1 MKKITLQM
9 IADHVGVSKALVSK
23 ALSNDPA
30 VNDQTRETIWRTAGE
45 MGYRIEK
52 LKRTAAFSKTGNVA
66 VLMPQA
72 YLSDIEYWGKVI
84 RGIDKALSEHGYSMI
99 LSGIDIKLPPEDA
112 LPSSIVDGKADGALL
127 MGHMPEMYVKALA
140 DRSFPT
146 VLVDSS
152 LPNPPFDHVLANNY
166 AGAYAAGEALLAAG
180 HRRLA
185 FVGDPETAWSFR
197 ERARGFEE
205 CVGDFAERT
214 GENVDVAKIRG
225 IGVSGSG
232 NYTAPGFAEELKQA
246 LGNGQVS
253 AVFCANDMLA
263 LEAVRQMREFGLD
276 CPENV
281 SVIGFDDLSLSGY
294 VQPALSTVRVPKER
308 IGTRAAELLIQRLR
322 QPGGTA
328 EQVLLATALIERSSV
343 KRLPDAAE

>member
-9 IADHVGVSKALVSK
+9 IADQVGVSKALVSK

-52 LKRTAAFSKTGNVA
+52 LKKATAFSKTGNVA

-84 RGIDKALSEHGYSMI
+84 RGIDKALADHGYSMI
-99 LSGIDIKLPPEDA
+99 LSGIDIELAPEDS
-112 LPSSIVDGKADGALL
+112 LPSSILDAKADGALL
-127 MGHMPEMYVKALA
+127 MGHMPQAYVDALSA
-140 DRSFPT
+140 RSFPT

-166 AGAYAAGEALLAAG
+166 AGAYSAAEALLTAG
-180 HRRLA
+180 HRKLA

-205 CVGDFAERT
+205 GVSDFNTRT
-214 GENVDVAKIRG
+214 GENASIAKIRG
-225 IGVSGSG
+225 IGVSGKG
-232 NYTAPGFAEELKQA
+232 NYISPEFTDRLKQTIERDGVEG
-246 LGNGQVS
+246 L
-253 AVFCANDMLA
+253 FCANDMLA
-263 LEAVRQMREFGLD
+263 LESIRQLREYGLE
-276 CPENV
+276 CPEDL

-294 VQPALSTVRVPKER
+294 VQPALTTVRVPKER
-308 IGTRAAELLIQRLR
+308 IGTRAAELLIRRLH
-322 QPGGTA
+322 QPSGVA
-328 EQVLLATALIERSSV
+328 EQVLLATTLIERASV
-343 KRLPDAAE
+343 KPI

>member
-1 MKKITLQM
+1 M
-9 IADHVGVSKALVSK
+9 IADQVGVSKALVSK

-52 LKRTAAFSKTGNVA
+52 LKKATAFSKTGNIA

-84 RGIDKALSEHGYSMI
+84 RGIDKALADHGYSMI
-99 LSGIDIKLPPEDA
+99 LSGIDIELSPEES
-112 LPSSIVDGKADGALL
+112 LPSSIIDAKADGALM
-127 MGHMPEMYVKALA
+127 MGHMPQAYVDVLSA
-140 DRSFPT
+140 RMFPT

-166 AGAYAAGEALLAAG
+166 AGAYSAAEALLAAG
-180 HRRLA
+180 HRKLA

-205 CVGDFAERT
+205 GVQDFNART
-214 GENVDVAKIRG
+214 GANASVAKIRG
-225 IGVSGSG
+225 IGVSGKG
-232 NYTAPGFAEELKQA
+232 NYISPEFADRLKQTIERDEVDA
-246 LGNGQVS
+246 L
-253 AVFCANDMLA
+253 FCANDMLA
-263 LEAVRQMREFGLD
+263 LESIRQLREYGLE
-276 CPENV
+276 CPDDL

-294 VQPALSTVRVPKER
+294 VQPALTTVRVPKER
-308 IGTRAAELLIQRLR
+308 IGTRAAELLIRRLH
-322 QPGGTA
+322 QPSGAA
-328 EQVLLATALIERSSV
+328 EQVLIATTLIERASV
-343 KRLPDAAE
+343 QQV

>member
-1 MKKITLQM
+1 
-9 IADHVGVSKALVSK
+9 
-23 ALSNDPA
+23 
-30 VNDQTRETIWRTAGE
+30 
-45 MGYRIEK
+45 
-52 LKRTAAFSKTGNVA
+52 
-66 VLMPQA
+66 
-72 YLSDIEYWGKVI
+72 
-84 RGIDKALSEHGYSMI
+84 MI

-166 AGAYAAGEALLAAG
+166 AGAYAAGETLLAAG

-214 GENVDVAKIRG
+214 GENVHVAKIRG

-253 AVFCANDMLA
+253 ALFCANDMLA

-276 CPENV
+276 CPEDV

-322 QPGGTA
+322 HPGGTA

>member
-9 IADHVGVSKALVSK
+9 IADQVGVSKALVSK

-52 LKRTAAFSKTGNVA
+52 LKKATAFSKTGNIA

-84 RGIDKALSEHGYSMI
+84 RGIDKSLSEHGYSMI
-99 LSGIDIKLPPEDA
+99 LSGIDIGSTPEES
-112 LPSSIVDGKADGALL
+112 LPSSIVDGKVDGALL
-127 MGHMPEMYVKALA
+127 MGHMPEEYVSALSA
-140 DRSFPT
+140 RSFPT

-166 AGAYAAGEALLAAG
+166 AGAYSAAEALLAAG
-180 HRRLA
+180 HRKLA

-197 ERARGFEE
+197 ERARGFVEG
-205 CVGDFAERT
+205 VADFNART
-214 GENVDVAKIRG
+214 GETASVSEIRG
-225 IGVSGSG
+225 IGVSGKG
-232 NYTAPGFAEELKQA
+232 NYTSPEFADRLKLA
-246 LGNGQVS
+246 LQS
-253 AVFCANDMLA
+253 EAVDALFCANDMLA
-263 LEAVRQMREFGLD
+263 LEAIRQLREYGLD
-276 CPENV
+276 CPDDI

-294 VQPALSTVRVPKER
+294 MQPALTTVRVPKER
-308 IGTRAAELLIQRLR
+308 IGIRAAELLIRRLR
-322 QPGGTA
+322 QPSGAA
-328 EQVLLATALIERSSV
+328 EQVLLATTLIERSSV
-343 KRLPDAAE
+343 KTI